1 MMEWKSVFFRGR
13 LGNKREIGN
22 IGKED
27 IGERIGW
34 KIVCLKLIMNN
45 SVTLQFNMIKN
56 LCRLA
61 QKKKKELQQQSNQ
74 PITINIIEK
83 TTEYSIGNKGLALV

>member
-13 LGNKREIGN
+13 LGNKREIGD

-61 QKKKKELQQQSNQ
+61 QKKKGITAAIQPTNHNQ
-74 PITINIIEK
+74 YNRED
-83 TTEYSIGNKGLALV
+83 Y